1 MCRPG
6 GSNPVIANVEH
17 TKNSD
22 LVLTA
27 RRAENKCAKT
37 LKCGAGLGR
46 QGSALFIFYEMTI
59 DELLLNVVP
68 VRKEYTAQMHGCTY
82 TCGHV
87 PAMLNE
93 RTPL

>member
-46 QGSALFIFYEMTI
+46 QGSALFIFA
-59 DELLLNVVP
+59 
-68 VRKEYTAQMHGCTY
+68 RS
-82 TCGHV
+82 CGLV
-87 PAMLNE
+87 CRSREQEIRNDDRRVAA
-93 RTPL
+93 